1 MHIDTHVEWVWPEIK
16 LTDREYY
23 ELFLELNPHLFE
35 ERPETD

>member
-1 MHIDTHVEWVWPEIK
+1 MHIDEHVEWVWPEIK

-23 ELFLELNPHLFE
+23 ELFIELNLTPVK